1 MRISTRG
8 TRALCVIAVG
18 IVAGLFGSASRA
30 EATPVTYDFTASLG
44 ANPSYGTGSFTFDS
58 SLFGGPITK
67 PNLST
72 FSYQD
77 GLITPA
83 FTLSNL
89 NTFAFSTN
97 SVGTPVPGSLLF
109 QASRL
114 NPSPF
119 LLSINA
125 VTGGGASQE
134 YNQATQDQRF
144 PILGNPIQ
152 APSNPVPEPST
163 LFLVGSGLLGLA
175 GFARK
180 KFKK

>member
-1 MRISTRG
+1 V
-8 TRALCVIAVG
+8 ALCIIVVG
-18 IVAGLFGSASRA
+18 IVAGLFGSTPRA
-30 EATPVTYDFTASLG
+30 EATPITYDFTASLG

-67 PNLST
+67 PNLSA

-83 FTLSNL
+83 FTLL
-89 NTFAFSTN
+89 DLGPFTFSTN
-97 SVGTPVPGSLLF
+97 SVGTPVLGSLGFTALRF
-109 QASRL
+109 I
-114 NPSPF
+114 PPPPF
-119 LLSINA
+119 TTLSISA
-125 VTGGGASQE
+125 VTGGGQSME

-144 PILGNPIQ
+144 PILGNPTQ

-163 LFLVGSGLLGLA
+163 LFLLGSGLLGLV

-180 KFKK
+180 KIKK